1 MALRLI
7 LIVFLLLAIS
17 GTAMTEDQLD
27 GTAMTEM
34 QKNFAE
40 AYNRGDADAMAA
52 AFTEKAV
59 RVTPSGIFQGRE
71 AIRRGFQD
79 VLKLGLH
86 DYSVQRVISRSEGTF
101 VFNIGTWEAKLGDQP
116 FHGFYSAILVRDG
129 DQPKI
134 MEETVTVAVP

>member
-1 MALRLI
+1 MALKLI
-7 LIVFLLLAIS
+7 LIVFLLLAFS
-17 GTAMTEDQLD
+17 GSAMTEDQLD
-27 GTAMTEM
+27 PAATIEM
-34 QKNFAE
+34 QKNFAD

-52 AFTEKAV
+52 AFTKKAI

-79 VLKLGLH
+79 VLKAGLH

-101 VFNIGTWEAKLGDQP
+101 VFNIGTWQAKLGDQS

-134 MEETVTVAVP
+134 MEETVTIAVP